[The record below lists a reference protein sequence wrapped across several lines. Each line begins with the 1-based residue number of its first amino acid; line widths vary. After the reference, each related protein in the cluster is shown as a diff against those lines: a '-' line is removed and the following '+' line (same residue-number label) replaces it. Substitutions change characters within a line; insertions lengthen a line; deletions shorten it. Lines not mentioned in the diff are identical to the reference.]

1 MFGHIVMIFTQMQQG
16 HMDNLKNI
24 GFALAK
30 VTTEQFAII
39 AENFKNGSEIKLHIN
54 FRFAADNKQKVV
66 AVFNSFVFETEEKQF
81 LLIEAGCHFAIAP
94 DSWEKMY
101 DKELNKLVVP
111 KGFLQH
117 MGMLTVGTN
126 RGILHAKTENTNF
139 NQFHIP
145 TVNVAELIKK
155 DSVFEFKS

>member
-16 HMDNLKNI
+16 HMDNLTNI

-54 FRFAADNKQKVV
+54 FRFAADNNQKVV

-145 TVNVAELIKK
+145 TVNVAGLIKN
-155 DSVFEFKS
+155 DSVFEFKK

>member
-1 MFGHIVMIFTQMQQG
+1 MRIQKQQEQ
-16 HMDNLKNI
+16 MDNAKI

-39 AENFKNGSEIKLHIN
+39 EDNFKDGTEIKLQIN
-54 FRFAADNKQKVV
+54 FRFAADNNQKVV
-66 AVFNSFVFETEEKQF
+66 AVFNSFVFETESRQF

-101 DKELNKLVVP
+101 DKEADKLTVP
-111 KGFLQH
+111 KDFLQH
-117 MGMLTVGTN
+117 MGVITVGTS
-126 RGILHAKTENTNF
+126 RGILHAKTENTRF

-145 TVNVAELIKK
+145 TINVAELIKEE
-155 DSVFEFKS
+155 SVFEFNK

>member
-1 MFGHIVMIFTQMQQG
+1 
-16 HMDNLKNI
+16 MDNLKNI

-39 AENFKNGSEIKLHIN
+39 EDNFKHGAEVKLHIN
-54 FRFAADNKQKVV
+54 FRFAADNKQKVI
-66 AVFNSFVFETEEKQF
+66 AVFNSFVFETEGKQF

-101 DKELNKLVVP
+101 DKVLDKLVVP

-126 RGILHAKTENTNF
+126 RGILHAKTESTTF
-139 NQFHIP
+139 NQFYIP
-145 TVNVAELIKK
+145 TVNVAELIKI
-155 DSVFEFKS
+155 DSVFEFNK